1 MRSGASSLSRREER
15 ESHDAPIP
23 RSAGKLSKKRTPV
36 GWHEGRDFKIL
47 SLVGGGVRGLYT
59 SSFLAGLERAYLD
72 GRPIGDFFDL
82 IAGTSTGGIIALGL
96 GKGLPASELQ
106 EAYQQFGP
114 AVFPQRKTLASLVN
128 RWGLFR
134 PMYDAAVLRLYLL
147 DLYGDSTLGDSK
159 TRLCI
164 PVSEREYA
172 DVFMYKTDH
181 HSDFQMD
188 WKKPMLD
195 VAMQTSAAPK
205 YFKLQQDGGYHLA
218 DGGLYA
224 NDPIM
229 VAVVEALTSIG
240 VASDQIKILS
250 IANSTGHTPV
260 SRRYIK
266 YGGLIFD
273 FRLLE
278 AMFSFQSA
286 CATGQASLIVGA
298 DSVHQ
303 VAPDNVK
310 PPPVKLDD
318 WSRAAAELP
327 AAAHKSLEIYGKAIN
342 RVFLAEPALPYRR
355 CRKI

>member
-1 MRSGASSLSRREER
+1 MRSDASLPGREER
-15 ESHDAPIP
+15 EPHDAPIP

-36 GWHEGRDFKIL
+36 GWHERRDFKIL
-47 SLVGGGVRGLYT
+47 SLAGGGVRGLYT
-59 SSFLAGLERAYLD
+59 SSFLAGLERTYLD

-96 GKGLPASELQ
+96 GKGMPASELQ

-114 AVFPQRKTLASLVN
+114 AVFPQRRALARLIN
-128 RWGLFR
+128 PWGLFR
-134 PMYDAAVLRLYLL
+134 PVYDAAVLRSYLR
-147 DLYGDSTLGDSK
+147 DLYGDSSLGDSK

-164 PVSEREYA
+164 PVSEREYT

-181 HSDFQMD
+181 HPDFKMD

-205 YFKLQQDGGYHLA
+205 YFKIQQDGGYHLA

-250 IANSTGHTPV
+250 IANSTGHTSV
-260 SRRYIK
+260 SHRYIK
-266 YGGLIFD
+266 YGGLAFD

-278 AMFSFQSA
+278 AMSSFQSA
-286 CATGQASLIVGA
+286 CATGQASLMVGA

-303 VAPDNVK
+303 VAPDNIK
-310 PPPVKLDD
+310 PPPIKLDD

-327 AAAHKSLEIYGKAIN
+327 AAAHKSLEMHGEIIK
-342 RVFLAEPALPYRR
+342 RVFLAEPAPPYRR